1 MFRNIAENIYD
12 YLFKRKLINQ
22 NDREV
27 YTYALEVIVLNV
39 GLLITLF
46 VISVFMKQLL
56 FFVCYLCFFV
66 PLRIFSGGYHA
77 KRSEVCFT
85 MSVGIYILALLIL
98 KNNVHLYEN
107 TVLLSI
113 ASLFLLIIYI
123 FSPMENENHPLADNQ
138 RKRNK
143 IIVRIMVFLDFTL
156 LIIFCFNQSTLASYE
171 VVFVLLNGV
180 LFLIGKIEGK
190 SQKLNKR
197 NFID

>member
-1 MFRNIAENIYD
+1 MFRNIAEKIYG
-12 YLFKRKLINQ
+12 YLSKKKLLNQ

-27 YTYALEVIVLNV
+27 YTYALEVIILNW

-46 VISVFMKQLL
+46 VISAFMKQLL
-56 FFVCYLCFFV
+56 FFVCYICFFV

-77 KRSEVCFT
+77 KRSEVCFI
-85 MSVGIYILALLIL
+85 MSVGIYVLVLLIL
-98 KNNVHLYEN
+98 KNNVYLYEN
-107 TVLLSI
+107 TVLLCI

-123 FSPMENENHPLADNQ
+123 FSPVENENHPLADNQ

-143 IIVRIMVFLDFTL
+143 IIVRVMVLLDFTL

-180 LFLIGKIEGK
+180 LFLIGKVEPLFLTK
-190 SQKLNKR
+190 NK
-197 NFID
+197 

>member
-1 MFRNIAENIYD
+1 MFGNIAENIYD

-46 VISVFMKQLL
+46 VISAFMKQLL

-107 TVLLSI
+107 TALFCI
-113 ASLFLLIIYI
+113 TSLTLLITYI
-123 FSPMENENHPLADNQ
+123 FSPIENANHPLADDQ
-138 RKRNK
+138 RNK
-143 IIVRIMVFLDFTL
+143 ILVRVIVLLDFTL
-156 LIIFCFNQSTLASYE
+156 LIIFCFNQSTLASHE
-171 VVFVLLNGV
+171 IVFVLLNGV
-180 LFLIGKIEGK
+180 LFLIGKVKKPFSTKNE
-190 SQKLNKR
+190 
-197 NFID
+197 

>member
-1 MFRNIAENIYD
+1 MFRNIAEKIYG
-12 YLFKRKLINQ
+12 YLSKKKLLNQ

-27 YTYALEVIVLNV
+27 YIYALEIIVLNL

-46 VISVFMKQLL
+46 IISAFMKQLL
-56 FFVCYLCFFV
+56 FFVCYICFFV

-77 KRSEVCFT
+77 KRSEVCFI
-85 MSVGIYILALLIL
+85 MSVGIYVLALLIL
-98 KNNVHLYEN
+98 KNNVYLYEN
-107 TVLLSI
+107 TVLLCI

-123 FSPMENENHPLADNQ
+123 FSPVENENHPLADDQ

-143 IIVRIMVFLDFTL
+143 IIVRVMVLLDFTL

-180 LFLIGKIEGK
+180 LFLIGKVEPLFLTK
-190 SQKLNKR
+190 NK
-197 NFID
+197 